1 MIMKLTF
8 LMMCAF
14 VFSLSAGVRAQD
26 QMVTLNVEGMPFT
39 KVISELKRQTQL
51 DFFYSFDEVD
61 VKQTISLNVKNTKI
75 DEVLQ
80 QILGGKFTW
89 EYIDRMVIIK
99 PAIPDEPEKKSL
111 RVKGF
116 VYDMQRVPMPG
127 VTVKVAGVSLGTATN
142 SQGWFAMDLPVTS
155 GTLEF
160 SFVGFKK
167 KTVTFNTQTDTLRIV
182 LEEDIQALD
191 ETIVVAYGETTRR
204 KSTGSVSVVK
214 ADEMKGI
221 PSSSIASLLQGRV
234 AGMDITQMSGSP
246 GGGGTAVIIRGY
258 NSLDVEQGRR
268 FSDPLWVVDG
278 VPMNSFTSPISG
290 TNLLSDLNPEM
301 IESVQVLK
309 DASAASIYGSRAA
322 NGVILVTT
330 KKGKK
335 NQKANFAVNFSQ
347 TWSILPKLPDVTI
360 GRAERWLRLKQAK
373 NNVFAYLDPKT
384 NQYKYPE
391 SLREQYENSSQSA
404 VYDKNFVAVSS
415 TYPGTTLQD
424 SLNPFYNNATNYFP
438 VYYVKGKVTNA
449 NIQTYGGGENMSYGL
464 GLGYYKEDGVFRG
477 TGYNRVDLNSSMNV
491 IPVKNLNVD
500 MRFNASLANR
510 KRATKSEIL
519 GSSAPS
525 VEVVP
530 GEPLELNSFLPGEG
544 SVPWNAVLEAY
555 EGTKEK
561 NRNIRLRT
569 NFRVGYQPVVGL
581 DITAMLAAD
590 YSIDRRNYFQPS
602 YLSDDGFSKSMGETG
617 VNLMVL
623 NENLVSYK
631 RTIKEDH
638 SVSFVGG
645 FSYQYDQTEYNGGS
659 AQNSP
664 SDKIYYAP
672 DGLPV
677 LGNVST
683 PNIGGGTYEKPVAF
697 QRYVSDMQE
706 KSLISYFARLEYDFR
721 GKYMLSA
728 SFRRD
733 GSSTFGADNR
743 WGTFPS
749 VAAAW
754 TFTEENWV
762 KDNLGWLSFGKLRAS
777 WGRSGMHFS
786 QCYLALGELVLAGV
800 VHGDA
805 YVSAFPDG
813 GMYNPA
819 LSWEETDQYDFGL
832 DVDLFN
838 YRLTV
843 TADYYYRYTDKMLAK
858 IPLEGSHNGYV
869 SQWQNAMAIS
879 NEGMEIMIKYDI
891 FREKDLYWKISVNG
905 AKNWNRFQKSY
916 NGRDYAGRII
926 GKPLNGIYAFLTDGF
941 VDSYDD
947 LKLYHNA
954 AGMGYYVVKNEVFKN
969 YMIKEGDINY
979 VDVNGDGVIDGND
992 QVYMGSTLPEIS
1004 GGIVNELRWKNFDLN
1019 MLLSY
1024 SIGRHAVNN
1033 LVSGSIEGR
1042 SVTPLI
1048 FNPDKISFWEK
1059 PGDKADYAAVGREL
1073 WGLVDYNVE
1082 KVNYLR
1088 LKSLT
1093 VGYSLPRRWLQKMG
1107 MAELRLFVSGENLLT
1122 WTNYSGLDPETIDL
1136 TSGGDQNRNYPL
1148 ARKYTLGITLKF

>member
-1 MIMKLTF
+1 MVRWNF
-8 LMMCAF
+8 LLWA
-14 VFSLSAGVRAQD
+14 
-26 QMVTLNVEGMPFT
+26 
-39 KVISELKRQTQL
+39 LKRKRL
-51 DFFYSFDEVD
+51 H
-61 VKQTISLNVKNTKI
+61 
-75 DEVLQ
+75 
-80 QILGGKFTW
+80 
-89 EYIDRMVIIK
+89 
-99 PAIPDEPEKKSL
+99 
-111 RVKGF
+111 
-116 VYDMQRVPMPG
+116 
-127 VTVKVAGVSLGTATN
+127 
-142 SQGWFAMDLPVTS
+142 
-155 GTLEF
+155 
-160 SFVGFKK
+160 
-167 KTVTFNTQTDTLRIV
+167 FNTQTDTLRIV

-530 GEPLELNSFLPGEG
+530 GEPLELNSFLPWVKDLFHGMPCWRLTRG
-544 SVPWNAVLEAY
+544 RKRRIVIFVCVLIL
-555 EGTKEK
+555 G
-561 NRNIRLRT
+561 
-569 NFRVGYQPVVGL
+569 FGYQPVVGL

-721 GKYMLSA
+721 GNTCCPPVFGGMEVLLS
-728 SFRRD
+728 
-733 GSSTFGADNR
+733 G
-743 WGTFPS
+743 PII
-749 VAAAW
+749 V
-754 TFTEENWV
+754 
-762 KDNLGWLSFGKLRAS
+762 
-777 WGRSGMHFS
+777 
-786 QCYLALGELVLAGV
+786 GEL
-800 VHGDA
+800 
-805 YVSAFPDG
+805 FP
-813 GMYNPA
+813 
-819 LSWEETDQYDFGL
+819 
-832 DVDLFN
+832 
-838 YRLTV
+838 R
-843 TADYYYRYTDKMLAK
+843 
-858 IPLEGSHNGYV
+858 
-869 SQWQNAMAIS
+869 
-879 NEGMEIMIKYDI
+879 
-891 FREKDLYWKISVNG
+891 
-905 AKNWNRFQKSY
+905 
-916 NGRDYAGRII
+916 
-926 GKPLNGIYAFLTDGF
+926 
-941 VDSYDD
+941 
-947 LKLYHNA
+947 
-954 AGMGYYVVKNEVFKN
+954 
-969 YMIKEGDINY
+969 
-979 VDVNGDGVIDGND
+979 
-992 QVYMGSTLPEIS
+992 
-1004 GGIVNELRWKNFDLN
+1004 
-1019 MLLSY
+1019 
-1024 SIGRHAVNN
+1024 
-1033 LVSGSIEGR
+1033 
-1042 SVTPLI
+1042 
-1048 FNPDKISFWEK
+1048 
-1059 PGDKADYAAVGREL
+1059 
-1073 WGLVDYNVE
+1073 
-1082 KVNYLR
+1082 
-1088 LKSLT
+1088 
-1093 VGYSLPRRWLQKMG
+1093 
-1107 MAELRLFVSGENLLT
+1107 
-1122 WTNYSGLDPETIDL
+1122 
-1136 TSGGDQNRNYPL
+1136 
-1148 ARKYTLGITLKF
+1148 